1 MSGNWLDLSSSSNN
15 YIQSNMNG
23 FLDVSGGN
31 ILLRN
36 NSNLFVSSGDISLN
50 GRLYT
55 NNYLTANGEIFINKN
70 DISLEGRLFVFG
82 NISVGGNLSINSDYT
97 YKVFMFVDKL
107 NRLTSGHHFNILWGL
122 LKPRERVKFINDY
135 I

>member
-1 MSGNWLDLSSSSNN
+1 
-15 YIQSNMNG
+15 MND
-23 FLDVSGGN
+23 DVAAMYGYVPN
-31 ILLRN
+31 FYKIMLRN
-36 NSNLFVSSGDISLN
+36 P
-50 GRLYT
+50 
-55 NNYLTANGEIFINKN
+55 FIHPIKRNQYFKITTLL
-70 DISLEGRLFVFG
+70 D
-82 NISVGGNLSINSDYT
+82 NSDYT